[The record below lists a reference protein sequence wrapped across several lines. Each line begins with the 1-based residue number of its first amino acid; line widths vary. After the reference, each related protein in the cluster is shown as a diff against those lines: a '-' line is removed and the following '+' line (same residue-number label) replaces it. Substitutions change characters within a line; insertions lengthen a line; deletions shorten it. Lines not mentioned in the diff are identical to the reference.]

1 MCSGG
6 WQCLL
11 SCVYRKKLR
20 SKFGLPKE
28 PCADCC
34 EHRCFGPLAL
44 CQEYVEIKHSGLD
57 HSKGCIVTHT
67 ISLNHHHHNYFWL
80 TSFSIVLGWVG
91 PPNCPPTAPP
101 QFPPLMYR

>member
-34 EHRCFGPLAL
+34 VHCCFGPLAL
-44 CQEYVEIKHSGLD
+44 CQEYVELKHSGLD
-57 HSKGCIVTHT
+57 HSK
-67 ISLNHHHHNYFWL
+67 
-80 TSFSIVLGWVG
+80 GWVG

>member
-34 EHRCFGPLAL
+34 VHCCFGPLAL
-44 CQEYVEIKHSGLD
+44 CQEYVELKHSGLD